1 MSNTKNSAKSRKTPT
16 NPRSKSVMQMTA
28 GGRKLKKYS
37 SIRQAGLTTGVDLAV
52 SLKLPAGFFRV
63 LAVSVG
69 KPFKEFNSL
78 KGPLFKRSFFVYY

>member
-37 SIRQAGLTTGVDLAV
+37 SIRQAGLTTGVDPSSISKVTSGVLQ
-52 SLKLPAGFFRV
+52 SAGGFRWQTV
-63 LAVSVG
+63 
-69 KPFKEFNSL
+69 
-78 KGPLFKRSFFVYY
+78 